1 MLKEFVESIG
11 KLAISAVEPKLIA
24 LPGGKVL
31 LSVPGSQETLEADH
45 KTYVDSLVSFGSVLT
60 WCQSR
65 SEADLVIG
73 VSDMLLS
80 VAYKRKILHECDQ
93 ATMRLRHS
101 AAYADLL
108 DWCKNPRSTRQV
120 VHGLRSKLYETFD
133 PSYLAIFKRL
143 DFSRKNDGTKT
154 VSHTG
159 ESMGRSV
166 EMAAQSGAGD
176 IPDTLLFTIDLFD
189 GLPVDHFDLRFAVT
203 VDPASETVAI
213 APVGDCIA
221 SAHSGTRL
229 DLVARLKTEFPE
241 ALVLETA

>member
-1 MLKEFVESIG
+1 MLKEFVESIV
-11 KLAISAVEPKLIA
+11 KLAKEGIEPSLTQ
-24 LPGGKVL
+24 LPGGRAL
-31 LSVPGSQETLEADH
+31 LVTPEGEEQIAVDR
-45 KTYVDSLVSFGSVLT
+45 KTHTDSLVSFASVLL
-60 WCQSR
+60 WCHAFD
-65 SEADLVIG
+65 EKVLVIG
-73 VSDMLLS
+73 VSDTQIGVS
-80 VAYKRKILHECDQ
+80 SNREFPHECDQ
-93 ATMRLRHS
+93 AVMRLRHS

-221 SAHSGTRL
+221 SAHSGTRI
-229 DLVARLKTEFPE
+229 DLVARLKTEFLE